1 MYVVAT
7 MKLSLL
13 LGCSPLTLS
22 LLLGGTPPPHRA
34 CSSVSMAGSYY
45 SQPWMSELGRAT
57 NSKKKWV
64 EPMDPDTLAPGSVV
78 MANPGSFDHYF
89 LESLVLVLE
98 HSESEGTRGVLLNHE
113 TPWQVHDMSPGAIEP
128 FAANTVFLGG
138 DAGRDS
144 MLMVHGESMLPG
156 AKEIGRG
163 VYQGG
168 VESAVLAVEEG
179 ALPADRF
186 KFFYK
191 SVEWLPG
198 ALPMQIT
205 SGIFRLVELSPGFLY
220 APHSP
225 RAIWREVREKLG
237 EEDEDEAAA
246 EGTTA
251 DVAAGLVSGALAP
264 GEASGLPYE
273 KGGLADEA
281 IRKASEMREKR
292 DKESAATEE
301 VKKEEARMSETAR
314 MSHDEKLKAFVEEI
328 KREKRVKEQM
338 EAAAV
343 GAIAPRADA
352 PPAAEVAPVQT
363 AGTDPFAAAAQ
374 AKAWL
379 AGRGINS
386 PRATSATPLA
396 AKEEAAVA
404 ATEGAGADPVEE
416 AEEAKEAEEAEEAEE
431 AKKAEEAKGAEG
443 GVEETSAA
451 GIQQLLE
458 YRVQFGNEQ
467 WRVRWADSAG
477 ETWETW
483 RVLDTDDLRRRAE
496 QLRAAA
502 AA

>member
-1 MYVVAT
+1 MMIT
-7 MKLSLL
+7 TFS
-13 LGCSPLTLS
+13 CWTTS
-22 LLLGGTPPPHRA
+22 LLLGGPPPPHRTR
-34 CSSVSMAGSYY
+34 SSVSMAGSYY
-45 SQPWMSELGRAT
+45 SEPWMSELGRAT
-57 NSKKKWV
+57 ASKKKWV
-64 EPMDPDTLAPGSVV
+64 LPMDPDTLAPGSIV

-113 TPWQVHDMSPGAIEP
+113 TPWQVYDMSPGAIEP

-138 DAGRDS
+138 DAGRDT

-156 AKEIGRG
+156 ATEIGRG

-168 VESAVLAVEEG
+168 VESAVSAVEEG
-179 ALPADRF
+179 ALPAERF

-191 SVEWLPG
+191 SIEWLPG
-198 ALPMQIT
+198 ALPMQIR
-205 SGIFRLVELSPGFLY
+205 SGIFRLVELSPAFLY
-220 APHSP
+220 APHAP
-225 RAIWREVREKLG
+225 RTMWREVREKLG
-237 EEDEDEAAA
+237 EEEEEAAA
-246 EGTTA
+246 EGTAA

-264 GEASGLPYE
+264 GEASGLSYE
-273 KGGLADEA
+273 KGGLAEEA
-281 IRKASEMREKR
+281 SRKASEMREKR
-292 DKESAATEE
+292 KQESVASEE
-301 VKKEEARMSETAR
+301 VKKEEARQSESAR

-338 EAAAV
+338 EAAARG
-343 GAIAPRADA
+343 GAPDPNADA
-352 PPAAEVAPVQT
+352 APAAEAAPVPT

-379 AGRGINS
+379 AGRGINA
-386 PRATSATPLA
+386 PPAASATPPA

-404 ATEGAGADPVEE
+404 PTAGASAGQEE
-416 AEEAKEAEEAEEAEE
+416 GAKEAEEVAEVAS
-431 AKKAEEAKGAEG
+431 
-443 GVEETSAA
+443 TA

-483 RVLDTDDLRRRAE
+483 RVLDTDALRRRAE
-496 QLRAAA
+496 QLRAEAA
-502 AA
+502 A